1 MARTPEDMAKELDER
16 DDIEVGGKM
25 AEEIM
30 AEQAGQKLPG
40 GEETPQPDP
49 KPTEKPEPEPQPEPA
64 AKPAAEADPKPQ
76 TDPKPEEPPV
86 SFLSGLDDEE
96 EEEGGEPTPSS
107 QKAPGVPPGMIR
119 DIQTEREK
127 RKAAEAQAAEYQ
139 RKLAEYEAQKA
150 QAADVDLSD
159 VLGEGEDDDLIDR
172 KTLKQAIEATARK
185 TRELTLQEIQ
195 EREAAVAAKA
205 ARQQRKQA
213 LMASE
218 MAIRQTVKDYD
229 AVVKAALE
237 TGAMTPD
244 EQQSVLR
251 APNPAAAL
259 YRKCKG
265 ILADFGIQPTPVAA
279 QPAATPVVP
288 ETPKEQ
294 EEPSGGDEIVDDEEL
309 YNSVFQKT

>member
-1 MARTPEDMAKELDER
+1 MARTPEDMANEM
-16 DDIEVGGKM
+16 DDPNVVVEGKM

-86 SFLSGLDDEE
+86 SFLSGLEDEE
-96 EEEGGEPTPSS
+96 EEEGGEPPSS

-159 VLGEGEDDDLIDR
+159 VLGEGDDDDFVDR
-172 KTLKQAIEATARK
+172 KTVKQAIEATARK
-185 TRELTLQEIQ
+185 VRELTLQEIQ
-195 EREAAVAAKA
+195 EREAAVAAKV

-218 MAIRQTVKDYD
+218 TAIRQTVKDYD

-288 ETPKEQ
+288 GTPKEQ

-309 YNSVFQKT
+309 YNFVFQKT